1 METTILRTFI
11 AIIDEGSFS
20 AAARRMG
27 ISRSICSKYITDL
40 EHDLGAR
47 LLTRTTRSVSPTAV
61 GLEYSQRVREALRM
75 MDAANE
81 GVRAASGHP
90 SGALKIGAPVGY
102 TLKVL
107 QPHILRFTQEYPE
120 IQLEFVLDD
129 GFSDLVSDSFDA
141 VIRIGN
147 LEDST
152 LHARK
157 LDEAEILL
165 VASPDYVAAKG
176 APQEPADLLQHDCL
190 HYTNLRG
197 TGTWPLRRSGQV
209 IFQRVQPVFAA
220 NNSEML
226 HQMALSGRGVT
237 LMPKFAVAGDLE
249 AGKLIPL
256 MSDYRLPGIP
266 IHLVYAT
273 GKLMTA
279 AMRTFMEFLLQSPR
293 G

>member
-1 METTILRTFI
+1 METTILRTFV

-27 ISRSICSKYITDL
+27 ISRSICSKYINDL
-40 EHDLGAR
+40 EKDLGAR
-47 LLTRTTRSVSPTAV
+47 LLTRTTRSVSPTAL
-61 GLEYSQRVREALRM
+61 GLEYSQRVREALSL

-81 GVRAASGHP
+81 GVRSASAHP

-102 TLKVL
+102 TLKIL
-107 QPHILRFTQEYPE
+107 QPHILRFTEEYPE
-120 IQLEFVLDD
+120 IQLELVLED
-129 GFSDLVSDSFDA
+129 GFSNLVGDSFDA

-165 VASPDYVAAKG
+165 VASPGYIASKG
-176 APQEPADLLQHDCL
+176 TPQHPADLLQHDCL
-190 HYTNLRG
+190 HYTNLRT
-197 TGTWPLRRSGQV
+197 TGAWPLRRDGQV
-209 IFQRVQPVFAA
+209 MFQRVQPVFAT
-220 NNSEML
+220 NNSQLL

-237 LMPKFAVAGDLE
+237 LMPKFAVTDDLDTGRLV
-249 AGKLIPL
+249 AL
-256 MSDYRLPGIP
+256 MGDYRLPAIP
-266 IHLVYAT
+266 IHLVYPT

-279 AMRTFMEFLLQSPR
+279 AMRSFLEFITRLKL

>member
-1 METTILRTFI
+1 METTVLRTFI

-40 EHDLGAR
+40 EHDLGTR
-47 LLTRTTRSVSPTAV
+47 LLTRTTRSVSPTAI
-61 GLEYSQRVREALRM
+61 GLEYSRRLREALRL
-75 MDAANE
+75 MDEANE
-81 GVRAASGHP
+81 AVRVASDHP
-90 SGALKIGAPVGY
+90 SGVLKIGAPVGY

-107 QPHILRFTQEYPE
+107 QPHILRFTQEFPE
-120 IQLEFVLDD
+120 IQLELVLDD
-129 GFSDLVSDSFDA
+129 GLANLVSDSFDA

-165 VASPDYVAAKG
+165 VASPDYVNNRG
-176 APQEPADLLQHDCL
+176 VPQAPADLLQHDCL

-197 TGTWPLRRSGQV
+197 TGTWPMRRDGQV

-226 HQMALSGRGVT
+226 HKMALSGRGVT
-237 LMPKFAVAGDLE
+237 LLPKFAVADDLAE
-249 AGKLIPL
+249 GTLVPL

-266 IHLVYAT
+266 IHLVYPT

-279 AMRTFMEFLLQSPR
+279 AMRSFVDFITHLPR
-293 G
+293 D